1 MKNVYKRLRFNFFSS
16 IVFICGFYFFGCSSN
31 LDDSHNFFVE
41 SSVDTTLVSIGD
53 IITYTVF
60 INGVSDQKV
69 KLSELIVNDPLEIRN
84 KSINE
89 EGNKIEFQIVC
100 WDTGRVIIPG
110 YSVEIQNLNDT
121 TLNYSLHT
129 DSISI
134 EVISM
139 LDGRGQE
146 TLKPLKDPV
155 PMKFPIPWKKIGQ
168 WSLLII
174 TFISLIFAWSRREFS
189 HSFAPTNYKTFQS
202 PLNRAI
208 ERIEQLKDII
218 DDKYFYVEISHIIRE
233 TNIKYLFIKT
243 DCQKN

>member
-41 SSVDTTLVSIGD
+41 SSVDTTQVSIGD

-60 INGVSDQKV
+60 INGVSGQKV
-69 KLSELIVNDPLEIRN
+69 KLSELIVDDPLEIRN

-110 YSVEIQNLNDT
+110 YSVEIQNLKDT
-121 TLNYSLHT
+121 TLNYLLHT

-134 EVISM
+134 EVQGT
-139 LDGRGQE
+139 GR
-146 TLKPLKDPV
+146 
-155 PMKFPIPWKKIGQ
+155 M
-168 WSLLII
+168 
-174 TFISLIFAWSRREFS
+174 
-189 HSFAPTNYKTFQS
+189 
-202 PLNRAI
+202 
-208 ERIEQLKDII
+208 
-218 DDKYFYVEISHIIRE
+218 
-233 TNIKYLFIKT
+233 
-243 DCQKN
+243 